1 VVVVGYGIDE
11 ASGMKY
17 WIVKNSW
24 GAEWGEEGYFRIIR
38 GTNELAIESI
48 AVAVTVPKI
57 F

>member
-1 VVVVGYGIDE
+1 MVVVGYGIDE

-38 GTNELAIESI
+38 GTNELAIEST

>member
-1 VVVVGYGIDE
+1 MVVVGYGIDE

>member
-38 GTNELAIESI
+38 GTNELAIEST